1 MTDFAF
7 NIDVPVRSEWSNV
20 DLLITSVENC
30 FAAMFADIDGCHTI
44 AMVTGELLENAIKYG
59 DWTRGHRVFRL
70 HVSGR
75 DKEATVS
82 VENPITP
89 DNKAVDELFETI
101 NWLGTFASPDEA
113 YRARLLE
120 VANAPRG
127 GGMSKLG
134 LVRIA
139 YEANCRIQAEK
150 HADAVRV
157 TAQLV
162 L

>member
-30 FAAMFADIDGCHTI
+30 FAAMFADVDGCHTI
-44 AMVTGELLENAIKYG
+44 AMITGELLENAIKYG
-59 DWTRGHRVFRL
+59 DWSRGNHVFRL

-75 DKEATVS
+75 NKAATVS
-82 VENPITP
+82 VENPVAP
-89 DNKAVDELFETI
+89 DNKSIDDLFATLR
-101 NWLGTFASPDEA
+101 WLESYPSADEA

-120 VANAPRG
+120 VASAPRG
-127 GGMSKLG
+127 AGMSKLG

-139 YEANCRIQAEK
+139 YEANCKLRAERDR
-150 HADAVRV
+150 DAVRV

>member
-1 MTDFAF
+1 MTEFAF

-30 FAAMFADIDGCHTI
+30 FAAMFADVDGCHTI

-59 DWTRGHRVFRL
+59 DWTHGQRLFRL
-70 HVSGR
+70 HVAGKAR
-75 DKEATVS
+75 LATVS
-82 VENPITP
+82 VENPIAK
-89 DNKAVDELFETI
+89 DSKSADELFATLK
-101 NWLGTFASPDEA
+101 WLEGYPSADEA

-127 GGMSKLG
+127 GSVSKLG

-139 YEANCRIQAEK
+139 YEANCKIRAERTV
-150 HADAVRV
+150 DAISV
-157 TAQLV
+157 TAELQL
-162 L
+162 

>member
-70 HVSGR
+70 HVSGK

-89 DNKAVDELFETI
+89 DNKAIEELFETI
-101 NWLGTFASPDEA
+101 RWLDTFASPDEA

-139 YEANCRIQAEK
+139 YEANCRIKAEK
-150 HADAVRV
+150 QDDAVRV

>member
-1 MTDFAF
+1 MPDFAF

-30 FAAMFADIDGCHTI
+30 FAAMFADVDGCHTI

-59 DWTRGHRVFRL
+59 DWTHGQRVFRL
-70 HVSGR
+70 HVTGR
-75 DKEATVS
+75 EGHATVS
-82 VENPITP
+82 VENPINQ
-89 DNKAVDELFETI
+89 DSKSAEELFATLK
-101 NWLGTFASPDEA
+101 WLDGFASPDEA

-120 VANAPRG
+120 VANGPRG
-127 GGMSKLG
+127 GSVSKLG

-139 YEANCRIQAEK
+139 YEANCKIRAERT
-150 HADAVRV
+150 ADALSV
-157 TAQLV
+157 TAELT

>member
-82 VENPITP
+82 VENPISP
-89 DNKAVDELFETI
+89 DNKAIEDLFATLR
-101 NWLGTFASPDEA
+101 WLDGFASPDEA

-139 YEANCRIQAEK
+139 YEANCRLRAEK
-150 HADAVRV
+150 EHDAVRV
-157 TAQLV
+157 TAQLI

>member
-1 MTDFAF
+1 MPDFAF

-59 DWTRGHRVFRL
+59 DWSHGQRVFRL
-70 HVSGR
+70 HVAGR
-75 DKEATVS
+75 DRHATVS
-82 VENPITP
+82 VENPINT
-89 DNKAVDELFETI
+89 DSKAAEELFATLR
-101 NWLGTFASPDEA
+101 WLEGFPSPDEA

-120 VANAPRG
+120 VANGPRG
-127 GGMSKLG
+127 GSVSKLG

-139 YEANCRIQAEK
+139 YEANCKIHAERT
-150 HADAVRV
+150 DGVISV
-157 TAQLV
+157 TAELK

>member
-82 VENPITP
+82 VENPISP
-89 DNKAVDELFETI
+89 DNKAIEDLFATLR
-101 NWLGTFASPDEA
+101 WLDGFKTPDEA

-139 YEANCRIQAEK
+139 YEANCRLRAEK
-150 HADAVRV
+150 DNDAVRV
-157 TAQLV
+157 TARLV

>member
-82 VENPITP
+82 VENPISP
-89 DNKAVDELFETI
+89 DNKAIEDLFATLS
-101 NWLGTFASPDEA
+101 WLDGFKSPDEA

-139 YEANCRIQAEK
+139 YEANCRLRAEK
-150 HADAVRV
+150 ENDAVRV